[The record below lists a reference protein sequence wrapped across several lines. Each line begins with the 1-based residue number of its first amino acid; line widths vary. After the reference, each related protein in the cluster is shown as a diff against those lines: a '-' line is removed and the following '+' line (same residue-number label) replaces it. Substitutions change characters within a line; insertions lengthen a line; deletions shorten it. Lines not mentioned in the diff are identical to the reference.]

1 MIGINRNKTTGHH
14 IFLVIK
20 TPGAE
25 RGRGGGQIIAPNTMG
40 WLAGCWTNLTA
51 PAAPME
57 LIDPR
62 YPAKISQLYLEGVGN
77 DLCI

>member
-20 TPGAE
+20 TPGAQ
-25 RGRGGGQIIAPNTMG
+25 RGRGGGQIIAPNTIPG
-40 WLAGCWTNLTA
+40 VLEG
-51 PAAPME
+51 PAAPVD

-77 DLCI
+77 DL